1 MIDGGD
7 AMMRRPDLRRQHC
20 ASVIALAVVG
30 GLLTLPGGVAAQG
43 NDATPVPEIQKTTP
57 ATETEGANEAGE
69 THKGGLWTRDVLTG
83 DWNGLRSSLG
93 EKGLKL
99 GLN

>member
-7 AMMRRPDLRRQHC
+7 AMMRRPDLHRRHC

-43 NDATPVPEIQKTTP
+43 NDATPVPEIQRTMP
-57 ATETEGANEAGE
+57 ATETEGAKRPARRTKAVYGRA
-69 THKGGLWTRDVLTG
+69 TC
-83 DWNGLRSSLG
+83 
-93 EKGLKL
+93 
-99 GLN
+99 